1 MKYQPVRIMTVIV
14 AVLTALLGVGD
25 LTSILPATVV
35 GAAVT
40 GVAVLTAILG
50 ALTRARVTPLARPRD
65 AVGTPL
71 VPATRG
77 SVIRDNR

>member
-1 MKYQPVRIMTVIV
+1 MKFEPVRIMTVTV
-14 AVLTALLGVGD
+14 ATATALLGVGE

-71 VPATRG
+71 VPVQRG
-77 SVIRDNR
+77 GVVR